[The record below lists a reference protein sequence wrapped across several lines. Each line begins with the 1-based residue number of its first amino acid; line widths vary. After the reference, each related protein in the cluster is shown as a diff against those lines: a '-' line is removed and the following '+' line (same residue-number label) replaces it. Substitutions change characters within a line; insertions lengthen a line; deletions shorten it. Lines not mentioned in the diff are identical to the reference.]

1 MFSFHFKNCNEFN
14 LLANFSFI
22 VNFAS
27 STIPSKNWNP
37 IQYGRYSLGNS
48 IAIYDN
54 DGTRKVESKKVQ
66 AEEYY
71 WGAFLSGLGLMG
83 FFTNH
88 PVLLMG
94 ILRKR

>member
-66 AEEYY
+66 ARSIIGGLFYPA
-71 WGAFLSGLGLMG
+71 WG
-83 FFTNH
+83 
-88 PVLLMG
+88 
-94 ILRKR
+94 